1 MCLHEKARQHIVN
14 MYIMITK
21 SRNLYL
27 YIYIYFNQKS
37 IVKNKLKTKQSILV
51 KLFVPI

>member
-14 MYIMITK
+14 MYIMIIK
-21 SRNLYL
+21 SRNL

>member
-21 SRNLYL
+21 SRN
-27 YIYIYFNQKS
+27 IYIFFNQKS

>member
-21 SRNLYL
+21 SRNLY
-27 YIYIYFNQKS
+27 IYFLIKS
-37 IVKNKLKTKQSILV
+37 QSLKTKQKQNST
-51 KLFVPI
+51 FY